1 MDRKAKQSAPQSF
14 PEIEESALI
23 FNAEQGKVYH
33 FTKRSIEVIR
43 LANPY
48 PAAYRKSF
56 ETNNWQCYIPSKPFP
71 FLFNKPHI
79 NNLSSAIYPIRK
91 NAQNKE
97 SVYKKMVA
105 YVGEDKIALLN
116 LFSDRFWFIYCLLV
130 REGNYAVELMNTNP
144 ALGYLLSAPAVFHPL
159 KSKKY
164 WQAVN
169 KLVKMK
175 RKDILGYFGFPACET
190 MVKTFA
196 KIKPELC
203 SVDLLVL
210 FRTALQNYPAI
221 LRQLSFWEVLNS
233 ISLYIYCNGLGEIL
247 NHNLIADI
255 STREN
260 EEKKEIIRWIE
271 DICRILDI
279 LKAYK
284 MNVPKHELLTMND
297 LNAIHDKLLEE
308 MLQIRDVIKNHFPEP
323 PLPDI
328 KCNTLWIE
336 HIQNSAELYIEGSE
350 MHHCIYSYT
359 SNIQQGK
366 CYVAKML
373 YPERLTIMYKETP
386 KEGLKLIETH
396 GKCNSKPASES
407 IDLIELWLKGYFI
420 VHPEPEQPVALT
432 SIEKL

>member
-79 NNLSSAIYPIRK
+79 NNLSSTIYPIRK

-105 YVGEDKIALLN
+105 YAGEDKIALLN
-116 LFSDRFWFIYCLLV
+116 LFSDRFWFIYCLLM

-196 KIKPELC
+196 KIKPESC
-203 SVDLLVL
+203 STNIFFIL
-210 FRTALQNYPAI
+210 RTSLQNNPNL
-221 LRQLSFWEVLNS
+221 LRTLSYFPVHNDYSLFLVCKRLDIMQNYNLIAEIANMNQEEVLNINS
-233 ISLYIYCNGLGEIL
+233 QINDIYRMLEVLRENGLQ
-247 NHNLIADI
+247 D
-255 STREN
+255 R
-260 EEKKEIIRWIE
+260 KV
-271 DICRILDI
+271 I
-279 LKAYK
+279 LK
-284 MNVPKHELLTMND
+284 NITD
-297 LNAIHDKLLEE
+297 LNTYHDELVIQILKLKK
-308 MLQIRDVIKNHFPEP
+308 IDFV
-323 PLPDI
+323 PLPEGIAKDI
-328 KCNTLWIE
+328 KCHTLWIE
-336 HIQNSAELYIEGSE
+336 HIHNSIELYREGME
-350 MHHCIYSYT
+350 MHHCIYSYLSDIRAKT
-359 SNIQQGK
+359 RF
-366 CYVAKML
+366 VARML
-373 YPERLTIMYKETP
+373 YPERLTILYENTKND
-386 KEGLKLIETH
+386 GLKLKDAR
-396 GKCNSKPASES
+396 GKYNTTPDQNSFC
-407 IDLIELWLKGYFI
+407 LIKLWLAGVEMDIIDSY
-420 VHPEPEQPVALT
+420 EPISQT
-432 SIEKL
+432 SH

>member
-79 NNLSSAIYPIRK
+79 NNLSSTIYPIRK

-105 YVGEDKIALLN
+105 YAGEDKIALLN
-116 LFSDRFWFIYCLLV
+116 LFSDRFWFIYCLLM

-175 RKDILGYFGFPACET
+175 RKDILGYFGFLACET

-196 KIKPELC
+196 KIKPESC
-203 SVDLLVL
+203 STNIFFIL
-210 FRTALQNYPAI
+210 RTSLQNNPNL
-221 LRQLSFWEVLNS
+221 LRTLSYFPVHNDYSLFLVCKRLDIMQNYNLIAEIANMNQEEVLNINS
-233 ISLYIYCNGLGEIL
+233 QINDIYRMLEVLRENGLQ
-247 NHNLIADI
+247 D
-255 STREN
+255 R
-260 EEKKEIIRWIE
+260 KV
-271 DICRILDI
+271 I
-279 LKAYK
+279 LK
-284 MNVPKHELLTMND
+284 NITD
-297 LNAIHDKLLEE
+297 LNTYHDELVIQILKLKK
-308 MLQIRDVIKNHFPEP
+308 IDFV
-323 PLPDI
+323 PLPEGIAKDI
-328 KCNTLWIE
+328 KCHTLWIE
-336 HIQNSAELYIEGSE
+336 HIHNSIELYREGME
-350 MHHCIYSYT
+350 MHHCIYSYLSDIRAKT
-359 SNIQQGK
+359 RF
-366 CYVAKML
+366 VARML
-373 YPERLTIMYKETP
+373 YPERLTILYENTKND
-386 KEGLKLIETH
+386 GLKLKDAR
-396 GKCNSKPASES
+396 GKYNTTPDQNSFC
-407 IDLIELWLKGYFI
+407 LIKLWLAGVEMDIIDSY
-420 VHPEPEQPVALT
+420 EPISQT
-432 SIEKL
+432 SH